1 MSVKA
6 IFLPWAVFNESQK
19 LLKSAVKY
27 FYPTFSSFWANLSL
41 KKSFLVRSE
50 ILGLL
55 LNRLTANYEYFCI
68 NRENLLATNSNAITW
83 KTKKH
88 FYCIFGIYI
97 KFWTFWK
104 KNEPHSLSISEVID
118 SKKMCLFKCIKDLVS
133 QNPLAVNLLSNCRWY

>member
-1 MSVKA
+1 MFEVVLDMSVKA
-6 IFLPWAVFNESQK
+6 IFLLWAVFNESQK

-104 KNEPHSLSISEVID
+104 KNESPRFSISEVID
-118 SKKMCLFKCIKDLVS
+118 SERRAFLNALKV
-133 QNPLAVNLLSNCRWY
+133 LLLKTLWQWTC